1 MAAIGAVLRSLKDV
15 ALRAIDNFAPELYEL
30 NQKIWKNPELGYG
43 EKYAH
48 EVLTTF
54 FNDKGFEVT
63 RHHTLDTAFRAS
75 SGRCKTRVVG
85 LICEYDALPSIGHGC
100 GHNLIAEVGV
110 GAALGK

>member
-1 MAAIGAVLRSLKDV
+1 MAARLRNLKKV
-15 ALRAIDNFAPELYEL
+15 ALRAIERYSAELYQL
-30 NQKIWKNPELGYG
+30 NQKIWKTPELGYQ

-54 FNDKGFEVT
+54 FEEKGFEVT
-63 RHHTLDTAFRAS
+63 REYTIDTAFRAS
-75 SGRCKTRVVG
+75 SGGCSRRIVG
-85 LICEYDALPSIGHGC
+85 LICEYDALPGIGHAC